1 MGAFLPAVPLP
12 QCGEKI
18 TVTDVVSAASIR
30 VDRRDW
36 PEGGSHGR
44 SAELP
49 KNTRRLAAQL
59 RAASGRSSKVL
70 KDAEGIEAVV
80 EVPGRGTL
88 TLSVQSGGGY
98 SLRVHP
104 GTDDRGQ
111 EAAAGRGDLLA
122 LGVLGAEEVVSVVP
136 G

>member
-1 MGAFLPAVPLP
+1 MPNN
-12 QCGEKI
+12 
-18 TVTDVVSAASIR
+18 T
-30 VDRRDW
+30 
-36 PEGGSHGR
+36 GR
-44 SAELP
+44 LE
-49 KNTRRLAAQL
+49 AQL

-111 EAAAGRGDLLA
+111 GDAGRDLVA
-122 LGVLGAEEVVSVVP
+122 VGVLGVEEVVSVVP